1 MFRPYH
7 ISFWFDSSFFI
18 TGIIIGIG
26 LPLRSKVAYVLFLVE
41 ALLAIAGGGFMIVF
55 FFWTDIASDNPLLF
69 LIGIGCLI
77 IWFLAY
83 RYVRSTFIRKLYFTN
98 EI

>member
-1 MFRPYH
+1 
-7 ISFWFDSSFFI
+7 
-18 TGIIIGIG
+18 
-26 LPLRSKVAYVLFLVE
+26 
-41 ALLAIAGGGFMIVF
+41 MIVF